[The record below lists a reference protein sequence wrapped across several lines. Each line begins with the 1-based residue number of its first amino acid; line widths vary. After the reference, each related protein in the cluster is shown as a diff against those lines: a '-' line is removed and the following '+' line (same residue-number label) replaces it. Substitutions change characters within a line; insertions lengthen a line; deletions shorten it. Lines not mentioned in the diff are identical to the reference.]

1 MQRPHLPICE
11 GYPLQRKLSPGPLNA
26 VQVSMGVSGMNRRVL
41 AESIRTSE
49 SEDSLS
55 AFDIRERVLRGA
67 LVLRIDKAPRAGRKE
82 LDLGT

>member
-1 MQRPHLPICE
+1 
-11 GYPLQRKLSPGPLNA
+11 
-26 VQVSMGVSGMNRRVL
+26 MGVSGMNRRVL